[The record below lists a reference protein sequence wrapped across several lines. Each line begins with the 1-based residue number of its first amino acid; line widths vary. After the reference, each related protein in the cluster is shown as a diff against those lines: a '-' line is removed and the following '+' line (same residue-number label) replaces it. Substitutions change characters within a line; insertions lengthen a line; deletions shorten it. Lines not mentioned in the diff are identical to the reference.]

1 MPLLWLTIQAL
12 AGLLFSKAVA
22 LDLPKYEGLVTS
34 QNNSILTITLHNP
47 VSSVNAW
54 SADMHAGMKDIV
66 RRLQEDNETKVVI
79 INSSVPR
86 FFCNHFDPAVFA
98 IANFTEDYAMLMMNI
113 TNLPQITIGAVE
125 GRARNAGHELLLA
138 LDMRF
143 ATTKDVLIGETETAF
158 GNFPVAGS
166 CQHLPRLIGRGLA
179 MEYILSSQDVDA
191 KEAERIG
198 WINKAFDSRRDMY
211 SHIDKLT
218 SRLALFPRSGLVAS
232 KQAIN
237 LRSKPS
243 REDFLHDITLF
254 QDLSNPDFARIVDR
268 VATLT
273 NNWTAGEV
281 ELNLGRDVVLAYN

>member
-1 MPLLWLTIQAL
+1 MSCRSFIA
-12 AGLLFSKAVA
+12 A
-22 LDLPKYEGLVTS
+22 
-34 QNNSILTITLHNP
+34 
-47 VSSVNAW
+47 
-54 SADMHAGMKDIV
+54 
-66 RRLQEDNETKVVI
+66 
-79 INSSVPR
+79 
-86 FFCNHFDPAVFA
+86 
-98 IANFTEDYAMLMMNI
+98 ANFTEDYAMLMMNI

-198 WINKAFDSRRDMY
+198 WINKAFDSRNDMY

-218 SRLALFPRSGLVAS
+218 SRLALFPRSGLAAS

-237 LRSKPS
+237 LQSKPS
-243 REDFLHDITLF
+243 REYFLHDITLF
-254 QDLSNPDFARIVDR
+254 QGLSNPDFARIVDG
-268 VATLT
+268 VAALT
-273 NNWTAGEV
+273 NNWIAGEV